1 MTKTFSDLF
10 IFLDLF
16 EDDGQDYCSLVHHP
30 DPLYLELFD
39 GLKVSIVS

>member
-10 IFLDLF
+10 ISLDLF
-16 EDDGQDYCSLVHHP
+16 EDDGQDYSSLVHP
-30 DPLYLELFD
+30 DLLYLEPFD

>member
-10 IFLDLF
+10 IFLDHF
-16 EDDGQDYCSLVHHP
+16 ENDGQDYSILVHP